1 MSHWQI
7 GDVRI
12 TKFVEKEFSER
23 APLPLV
29 GRHPRK
35 SSHRRRH
42 AFELGETRMNAVE
55 RTIRDVVIANRILA
69 QNNGLDAYGHVSM
82 RHPEPHDRYFLAR
95 S

>member
-1 MSHWQI
+1 
-7 GDVRI
+7 
-12 TKFVEKEFSER
+12 
-23 APLPLV
+23 
-29 GRHPRK
+29 
-35 SSHRRRH
+35 
-42 AFELGETRMNAVE
+42 MNAVE